1 MQSSSSL
8 PTLLVEIVT
17 AEVFPTQTKAK
28 AEIILMVP
36 STPLLQHQYDK
47 GSATDAV
54 YLEFYK
60 AFNVVLHHILI
71 SNWKNTDVKAGVF
84 AG

>member
-1 MQSSSSL
+1 
-8 PTLLVEIVT
+8 
-17 AEVFPTQTKAK
+17 
-28 AEIILMVP
+28 MVP
-36 STPLLQHQYDK
+36 NTPLLQHQYDK